1 MKSSTESLSPTR
13 IKLTIE
19 VPFEEFEPSLDEAY
33 KTIGSQVTVPG
44 FRKGKVP
51 AAVVDQRVGRTV
63 VLDEAIN
70 SVLPQWYSQ
79 AVQEQDLQPLS
90 QPEIDLTKFSD
101 GEPIE
106 ITAELDIRPEIAL
119 PDVSG
124 IEVEVA
130 DAEVADSDVDEQ
142 IESLRER
149 FATFTEVERPVQ
161 DGDSLTI
168 DLAATDKDGKPIDGA
183 EAQGMPYTVGQGEV
197 LDGLDEAVIGL
208 EAGGTATFAS
218 QLVGGEL
225 KGTDVDVTVTVTD
238 VKERHLPELDDEFAQ
253 MASEFDTMDELRTDM
268 VDRVTRG
275 KRMEQAND
283 GPRPRPRRD
292 HRPGRRPAA
301 RCTGGRGARLPARA
315 GHPAARLRRHEHGGL
330 PRGRGP
336 DGRRVRGRPRAPR
349 ARVDRGPVRAR
360 PGRRERRVRHRRHRA
375 QPAHHAPC
383 PAVGPGPELLRPAH
397 HGAQPRARD
406 DERGAARQGPRVA
419 GRVRHGQGRLR
430 QRAGALPPAGRRHHR
445 HRRGAGRREG
455 RRGGG
460 PGRGSGWCSGAG
472 RRRCADDVADAGEA
486 AADEEPKD
494 D

>member
-79 AVQEQDLQPLS
+79 AVQEQEIQPLS

-106 ITAELDIRPEIAL
+106 ITAELDIRPEIDAARRL
-119 PDVSG
+119 GHHGRGRRRRGRRRRRRRADRRRCASVSPRSPRSS
-124 IEVEVA
+124 A
-130 DAEVADSDVDEQ
+130 PS
-142 IESLRER
+142 
-149 FATFTEVERPVQ
+149 Q

-168 DLAATDKDGKPIDGA
+168 DLAATDKDGEPIEGA

-208 EAGGTATFAS
+208 EAGGTATFSS

-225 KGTDVDVTVTVTD
+225 KGKDVEVTVTVTD

-253 MASEFDTMDELRTDM
+253 MASEFDTVDELRADLLE
-268 VDRVTRG
+268 RVTRG
-275 KRMEQAND
+275 KRMEQANEARD
-283 GPRPRPRRD
+283 LVLDEIIGQIDVPLPDALVAEELGSRREQVTQQL
-292 HRPGRRPAA
+292 AF
-301 RCTGGRGARLPARA
+301 A
-315 GHPAARLRRHEHGGL
+315 GMSMEAYLEDEGQTAEEFEADL
-330 PRGRGP
+330 
-336 DGRRVRGRPRAPR
+336 
-349 ARVDRGPVRAR
+349 
-360 PGRRERRVRHRRHRA
+360 ERRVRESIIAQFVLDQVVADGEFGIDDTELSQHIMRRA
-375 QPAHHAPC
+375 QQSGQDPNSYVQHIMEHNH
-383 PAVGPGPELLRPAH
+383 VPEMMSEVLRGKALASLVESATVKDAS
-397 HGAQPRARD
+397 GND
-406 DERGAARQGPRVA
+406 LELS
-419 GRVRHGQGRLR
+419 RLR
-430 QRAGALPPAGRRHHR
+430 ADGTIATDEDLAAEAEARAKAAVQ
-445 HRRGAGRREG
+445 AAEQ
-455 RRGGG
+455 
-460 PGRGSGWCSGAG
+460 S
-472 RRRCADDVADAGEA
+472 ADAPQA
-486 AADEEPKD
+486 
-494 D
+494 

>member
-124 IEVEVA
+124 IEVEVP

-275 KRMEQAND
+275 KRMEQANTARD
-283 GPRPRPRRD
+283 LVLDEIIGQVDVPLPDALVAEELGSRREQVTQQL
-292 HRPGRRPAA
+292 AF
-301 RCTGGRGARLPARA
+301 A
-315 GHPAARLRRHEHGGL
+315 GMSMEAYLEDEGQTADEFEADL
-330 PRGRGP
+330 
-336 DGRRVRGRPRAPR
+336 
-349 ARVDRGPVRAR
+349 
-360 PGRRERRVRHRRHRA
+360 ERRVRESIVAQFVLDQVVASGEFGIDDTELSQHIMRRA
-375 QPAHHAPC
+375 QQSGQDPNSYVQHIMEHNH
-383 PAVGPGPELLRPAH
+383 VPEMMSEVLRGKALASLVESATVKDAS
-397 HGAQPRARD
+397 GN
-406 DERGAARQGPRVA
+406 ELELS
-419 GRVRHGQGRLR
+419 RLR
-430 QRAGALPPAGRRHHR
+430 ADGTIATDEELAAEKAASEAAQGEAAAD
-445 HRRGAGRREG
+445 A
-455 RRGGG
+455 
-460 PGRGSGWCSGAG
+460 AAQV
-472 RRRCADDVADAGEA
+472 ADDLADAGEA
-486 AADEEPKD
+486 AADEEPKVD
-494 D
+494 